1 MGPFFFVLALLLSAA
16 TVHCWLPVKPIRA
29 GLSSHSAISVM
40 IKSSLSATKRSPK
53 APVPNTP
60 VPNTPVG
67 GIEPKYLAAL
77 GVFLAACLF
86 DFFRMHGGVAPWQE
100 GGFL

>member
-1 MGPFFFVLALLLSAA
+1 MRVVLGFLLLASA
-16 TVHCWLPVKPIRA
+16 VHCWLPMKPIRA
-29 GLSSHSAISVM
+29 GLSSQSTSAVM
-40 IKSSLSATKRSPK
+40 IKSSLSATKQSPK